1 MSKKTLKFDN
11 IVVNKREFHKSKQPI
26 ILDLVNVVNLINI
39 MVMALS
45 ILLVTKKMILLNHY
59 VLSYLEWVDTENA
72 LKTEQETCPS
82 QLEMMIC

>member
-26 ILDLVNVVNLINI
+26 ILDLVNVANLINI

-59 VLSYLEWVDTENA
+59 VLSYFKWMYTSNA
-72 LKTEQETCPS
+72 LKMEEKICPS
-82 QLEMMIC
+82 

>member
-45 ILLVTKKMILLNHY
+45 ILLVTRKMILLNHY
-59 VLSYLEWVDTENA
+59 VLSYF
-72 LKTEQETCPS
+72 K
-82 QLEMMIC
+82 

>member
-59 VLSYLEWVDTENA
+59 VLSYF
-72 LKTEQETCPS
+72 K
-82 QLEMMIC
+82 

>member
-11 IVVNKREFHKSKQPI
+11 IVVNKREFHKSKQPN

-59 VLSYLEWVDTENA
+59 VLSYF
-72 LKTEQETCPS
+72 K
-82 QLEMMIC
+82 